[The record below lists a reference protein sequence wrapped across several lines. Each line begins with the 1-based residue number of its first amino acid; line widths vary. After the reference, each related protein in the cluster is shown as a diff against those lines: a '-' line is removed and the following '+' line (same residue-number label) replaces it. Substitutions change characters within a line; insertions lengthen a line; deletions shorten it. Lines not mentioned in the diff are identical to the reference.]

1 MSQSTDS
8 LVSRRHGGAADSG
21 VRVGLVTVTRRGL
34 GGGRTP
40 GRGRPAARARAPG
53 KDTSVTVGHDDWHGR
68 FYQYCTSGSADI
80 VD

>member
-8 LVSRRHGGAADSG
+8 LVSRRHGGAADSGPG

-40 GRGRPAARARAPG
+40 GRPAAAPG

>member
-8 LVSRRHGGAADSG
+8 LVSRRGAADSG

-34 GGGRTP
+34 GLGGRGPGGRTP
-40 GRGRPAARARAPG
+40 GRPAARAPG